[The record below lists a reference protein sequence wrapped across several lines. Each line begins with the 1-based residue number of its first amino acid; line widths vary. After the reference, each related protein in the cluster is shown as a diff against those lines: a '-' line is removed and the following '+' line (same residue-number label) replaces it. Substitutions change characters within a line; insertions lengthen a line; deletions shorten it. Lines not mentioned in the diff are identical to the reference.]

1 MIFLKL
7 GGSLITDKSRPE
19 TPRLEVIARIST
31 EIAHAY
37 NQRPDL
43 RLVLGHGSG
52 SFGHPPA
59 SRHQTHL
66 GAASQAEWVGFAE
79 VWSAAQRLNRMVID
93 SLIECGLP
101 AIAFPPSSSA
111 LSKDHVILEMALE
124 PVKRALDVG
133 LLPVVHGDVA
143 FDLTKGGT
151 IISTEK
157 VFTYMVGHLH
167 PDRILLAGLDPGV
180 YVNFPE
186 SEEIF
191 VTVTEEDVPRIKF
204 TKAETPDVTGGM
216 WSKVQGALAIAQ
228 EYPGLEVRIFSGEE
242 PGAVADALLDGKPG
256 TLITM

>member
-31 EIAHAY
+31 EIAHAF
-37 NQRPDL
+37 NQHSNL

-59 SRHQTHL
+59 SRHKTHL

-79 VWSAAQRLNRMVID
+79 VWSAAQRLNTMVID

-111 LSKDHVILEMALE
+111 ISKDRVILEMALE
-124 PVKRALDVG
+124 PIKRALDAG
-133 LLPVVHGDVA
+133 LLPVVHGDVT
-143 FDLTKGGT
+143 FDLTRGGT
-151 IISTEK
+151 IVSTEK
-157 VFTYMVGHLH
+157 VFAYMASHLH

-180 YVNFPE
+180 YINFPE

-191 VTVTEEDVPRIKF
+191 ATVTEEDVPRIKF
-204 TKAETPDVTGGM
+204 KKAEAPDVTGGM
-216 WSKVQGALAIAQ
+216 WSKVQEALGLAR
-228 EYPGLEVRIFSGEE
+228 EYPGLEVRIFSGVE
-242 PGAVADALLDGKPG
+242 PGAVANALLDGKPG

>member
-7 GGSLITDKSRPE
+7 GGSLITDKSRPK
-19 TPRLEVIARIST
+19 TPRLEVIARISN
-31 EIAHAY
+31 EIARAY
-37 NQRPDL
+37 HNHPDL
-43 RLVLGHGSG
+43 QLVLGHGSG

-101 AIAFPPSSSA
+101 AINFPPSSSV
-111 LSKDHVILEMALE
+111 LSKDCVILEMSLE
-124 PVKRALDVG
+124 PIKLALDAG

-143 FDLTKGGT
+143 FDLARGGT
-151 IISTEK
+151 IVSTEK
-157 VFTYMVGHLH
+157 VFAYMASHLH
-167 PDRILLAGLDPGV
+167 PNRILLAGLDPGV
-180 YVNFPE
+180 YINFPE

-191 VTVTEEDVPRIKF
+191 ATITEEDVPRIKF
-204 TKAETPDVTGGM
+204 RKAEVPDVTGGM
-216 WSKVQGALAIAQ
+216 WSKVHDALAIAQ
-228 EYPGLEVRIFSGEE
+228 ENPGLEVRIFSGEE
-242 PGAVADALLDGKPG
+242 PGAVENALLDGQLG